1 MNKKIVIFIVMFFV
15 VIFVLAI
22 SVLLMA
28 PRDENIND
36 DALVKENNLKVSV
49 VEVKPKNIEDIVS
62 VIGITAPLMTVS
74 ETVEQAGRVSSVH
87 FQKGD
92 FVKEGDILI
101 SIQKDTYEF
110 RREEA
115 KAHYDKAKSDL
126 ERWEQLKSTGSV
138 SAELLDEKKTDMLAA
153 KWTYE
158 LANLAY
164 EQCEVKSSISGY
176 VQDRFIDKGEYVSP
190 GDTIAEVKDLS
201 SLKVEVNIP
210 EKDIFSVKLGKELLF
225 TVDALDDQEFKGT
238 VTFVAPEA
246 DRKTNTFKIE
256 LEYDNSQGTLKSG
269 VIVRVRLKRKDFK
282 DAIVVP
288 LSALVVEKGYYI
300 AYTVKDG
307 EAVRNVVRLVQIVDS
322 QAVVDSGLEVG
333 DKLIVQGQRMVSD
346 GTKVDIVDAE
356 NEKKQD

>member
-15 VIFVLAI
+15 VVLVLLA
-22 SVLLMA
+22 SALLMA
-28 PRDENIND
+28 PRDEKIND
-36 DALVKENNLKVSV
+36 DAMAKENILKVSV
-49 VEVKPKNIEDIVS
+49 VEIKPQTIEDIVS
-62 VIGITAPLMTVS
+62 VIGVMAPLVTVS
-74 ETVEQAGRVSSVH
+74 ETVEQAGRISAVH
-87 FQKGD
+87 FDKGD

-101 SIQKDTYEF
+101 SIQKDTYGF
-110 RREEA
+110 RREAA
-115 KAHYDKAKSDL
+115 KAHYDKAKSDFK
-126 ERWEQLKSTGSV
+126 RWEQLKSTGSV
-138 SAELLDEKKTDMLAA
+138 SEELLDEKETDMLAA

-201 SLKVEVNIP
+201 SLKVEINIP
-210 EKDIFSVKLGKELLF
+210 EKDIFSVKFGEELTF
-225 TVDALDDQEFKGT
+225 TVDALDDQAFKGA
-238 VTFVAPEA
+238 VTFIAPEA
-246 DRKTNTFKIE
+246 DRRTNTFKIE
-256 LEYDNSQGTLKSG
+256 LEYDNLQGTLKPG

-300 AYTVKDG
+300 AYTAKDG
-307 EAVRNVVRLVQIVDS
+307 EAVRNVARLVQIVDS
-322 QAVVDSGLEVG
+322 QAVIDSGLEVG

-346 GTKVDIVDAE
+346 GTKVEIVDVE
-356 NEKKQD
+356 NREQQE